1 MPDIAP
7 AQHSEYAAM
16 MIDWVLL
23 LAPLAALPVVLLLG
37 FVGCTLPR
45 TGDLPVAP
53 IGLYL
58 PVADVF
64 EFESLEVNLQYT
76 LDTGQ
81 SPPNLVASTKLTG
94 PELGVFA
101 ANLGGLVP
109 LTGIL
114 DLSGQPDGML
124 RCWCT
129 VTLSDVMF
137 GPTIQPEDWVTIS
150 PGNGDAAY
158 FILFRKNGEFG
169 LTGTTVP
176 G

>member
-1 MPDIAP
+1 
-7 AQHSEYAAM
+7 
-16 MIDWVLL
+16 MIDWFVV
-23 LAPLAALPVVLLLG
+23 LAPLAALPIVMLLV
-37 FVGCTLPR
+37 FVGCVPDATFV
-45 TGDLPVAP
+45 DPVP

-58 PVADVF
+58 PLSDVF
-64 EFESLEVNLQYT
+64 KFDSLDVNLQYT